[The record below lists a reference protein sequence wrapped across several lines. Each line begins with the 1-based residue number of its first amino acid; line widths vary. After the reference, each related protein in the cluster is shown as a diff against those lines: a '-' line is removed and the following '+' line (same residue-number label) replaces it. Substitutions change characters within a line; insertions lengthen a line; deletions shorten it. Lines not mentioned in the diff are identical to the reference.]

1 MTDKKPIFNPV
12 PKKPNYKEIGAILDG
27 ACEDNDDDYLDAASV
42 VSSNLHVNTANAI
55 MEWCNESTIPLDDGE
70 TQATRLYVLLLDAAG
85 IDLETDITDDEA
97 EAFDLVCDIAIKY
110 LVSKGVDEAGAS
122 ELIDSLGSNNAD
134 DIGDTVFD
142 YLCDKLPNDD
152 DAITDDMADFGILDN
167 TGNGFLDAASGYK
180 SVLKKKGLIV
190 SKSGKEFTVTAEV
203 STGSK
208 SGTKEFKSVKNG
220 NKGKLFSESD
230 LEFLAEKL
238 QGGYKVNDLAFL
250 DGVAPCPSDGDYYL
264 DAVFKKVTAIRGGKK
279 VRVKKRIAGS
289 VHLSSKQ
296 RAAIKKAGRRAHSST
311 ANMKRMRSMTKRKQM
326 NLKTL

>member
-1 MTDKKPIFNPV
+1 MPKENIFNPV
-12 PKKPNYKEIGAILDG
+12 PKKPNYQEIGAILDG
-27 ACEDNDDDYLDAASV
+27 CDKDNDEDDYLDAASV

-110 LVSKGVDEAGAS
+110 LVSKGVDEADAS

-142 YLCDKLPNDD
+142 YICDKLPNDD
-152 DAITDDMADFGILDN
+152 DAITDDMADFGILDKA
-167 TGNGFLDAASGYK
+167 NGVPLD
-180 SVLKKKGLIV
+180 
-190 SKSGKEFTVTAEV
+190 E
-203 STGSK
+203 
-208 SGTKEFKSVKNG
+208 NG
-220 NKGKLFSESD
+220 D
-230 LEFLAEKL
+230 PI
-238 QGGYKVNDLAFL
+238 L
-250 DGVAPCPSDGDYYL
+250 DG
-264 DAVFKKVTAIRGGKK
+264 VFKKVMAIRGGKK
-279 VRVKKRIAGS
+279 MRVKKRISGS

-311 ANMKRMRSMTKRKQM
+311 ANMKRMKSMGKRKQM